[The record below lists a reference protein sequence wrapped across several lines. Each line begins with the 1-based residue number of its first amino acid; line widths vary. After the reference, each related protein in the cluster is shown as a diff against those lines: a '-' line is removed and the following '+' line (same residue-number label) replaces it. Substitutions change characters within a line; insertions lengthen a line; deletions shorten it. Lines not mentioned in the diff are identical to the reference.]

1 MPPLL
6 LLLNREVSSVTILG
20 VHIIWMIDHDFAHE
34 TYQSLY

>member
-20 VHIIWMIDHDFAHE
+20 VYIIWMIDHEFAQE
-34 TYQSLY
+34 TYQGLY